1 MRKFILFIV
10 AVLTLCAIASC
21 TNKHAPSEG
30 QILSKGERLDQLT
43 KSKAWVET
51 DTNFL
56 GVKPV
61 PLGQH
66 QSPIL
71 ETRITLRST
80 GTIGDVVNTVLSLVP
95 VTINL
100 ADDVDASDKAPAGKE
115 TVLHTPPQA
124 PVQPQGNSDPDIAAL
139 LAEGS
144 SSARSGGIGPSRRLD
159 INYEGPLKGLLDQI
173 SAQSGYGWDYNNSTK
188 TITFAHM
195 IVRTFPLIAAPSD
208 ISYENTITNKSKEG
222 SNSSIS
228 SGSVGSTVTTQD
240 TQSQTNQST
249 ATKYKYDVWKDTAA
263 AIKNLLSSKGKVAIN
278 QAAGTITVT
287 DRPENVRKVGA
298 YIENINSRL
307 ERQVAVRVNIY
318 SLELTDDSEAGV
330 NLQVLFNNENV
341 SVAAGSL
348 SGIGLIDTAGATL
361 VTGKLRNSGAILKAL
376 KEWGN
381 ARVVTSGAAV
391 AMNNSPT
398 PLLNEISQP
407 YVAGSKIQTTDYGSS
422 TEITPGEVKPGFAM
436 TIVPNILENRKVV
449 LNYSFNMSALLEMA
463 SFTLGNLTVQQPKM
477 SRKAVN
483 QRIMMQMGQTLV
495 LAGFAQS
502 SQQENSGM
510 GFIHAS
516 RKAGFTRTLLVIT
529 IEVEN
534 ASPEMGI
541 EG

>member
-1 MRKFILFIV
+1 MRTITAKVLLLVILLFG
-10 AVLTLCAIASC
+10 CS
-21 TNKHAPSEG
+21 NKNAPKEEHILAKGG
-30 QILSKGERLDQLT
+30 QLDQLT

-56 GVKPV
+56 GVRPV

-66 QSPIL
+66 QSPL
-71 ETRITLRST
+71 LDTRITLRSN
-80 GTIGDVVNTVLSLVP
+80 GTIADVVTTVLSLVP

-100 ADDVDASDKAPAGKE
+100 SDDVDAADKASASKE
-115 TVLHTPPQA
+115 PVQHTPPSPA
-124 PVQPQGNSDPDIAAL
+124 THLQPNADPDIAAL
-139 LAEGS
+139 LADTS
-144 SSARSGGIGPSRRLD
+144 ISRSGSIGSSRRLN
-159 INYEGPLKGLLDQI
+159 INYEGPLRGLLDQI
-173 SAQSGYGWDYNNSTK
+173 SAQSGYGWDYNNDTK

-208 ISYENTITNKSKEG
+208 ISYENTITNKSKEN

-240 TQSQTNQST
+240 TQSQTSQST
-249 ATKYKYDVWKDTAA
+249 ATKYKYDVWKDTASV
-263 AIKNLLSSKGKVAIN
+263 IKEFLSSKGKVAIN

-287 DRPENVRKVGA
+287 DRPENIRKVSA
-298 YIENINSRL
+298 YIAHINSRL

-318 SLELTDDSEAGV
+318 SLEITDDSEAGV
-330 NLQVLFNNENV
+330 NLQVLFNNDNV
-341 SVAAGSL
+341 SVAAGAL
-348 SGIGLIDTAGATL
+348 SGFGMIDTAGATL

-398 PLLNEISQP
+398 PMLNEISQP

-436 TIVPNILENRKVV
+436 TIVPNIQENRKVV
-449 LNYSFNMSALLEMA
+449 LNYSFNMSALLEMT
-463 SFTLGNLTVQQPKM
+463 SYSLGNLTVQQPKM

-502 SQQENSGM
+502 SQQENTGL
-510 GFIHAS
+510 GFIHAN
-516 RKAGFTRTLLVIT
+516 RKAGYNRTLLVIT
-529 IEVEN
+529 IEVED
-534 ASPEMGI
+534 ASPEMAI

>member
-1 MRKFILFIV
+1 MRNLLLFIV
-10 AVLTLCAIASC
+10 AVLTLCTFTSC
-21 TNKHAPSEG
+21 TNKHAPREE
-30 QILSKGERLDQLT
+30 QLLSKGERLDQLT
-43 KSKAWVET
+43 KNKAWVET
-51 DTNFL
+51 DTNLL
-56 GVKPV
+56 GLRPV

-71 ETRITLRST
+71 DTRITLRSA
-80 GTIGDVVNTVLSLVP
+80 GTIGDVVNTVLALVP

-100 ADDVDASDKAPAGKE
+100 AEDVDASDKAPARKD
-115 TVLHTPPQA
+115 TVLHTPPQT
-124 PVQPQGNSDPDIAAL
+124 PVQHQDISDPDIAAL
-139 LAEGS
+139 LADNSLG
-144 SSARSGGIGPSRRLD
+144 RSGGIGPSRRLD

-195 IVRTFPLIAAPSD
+195 IVRTFTLIAAPSD
-208 ISYENTITNKSKEG
+208 ISYENTITNKSKES
-222 SNSSIS
+222 SNNSIN
-228 SGSVGSTVTTQD
+228 SGGVGSTVTTQD

-263 AIKNLLSSKGKVAIN
+263 AIKNLLSTKGKVAIN

-287 DRPENVRKVGA
+287 DRPENVRKVGT
-298 YIENINSRL
+298 YITNINSRL

-318 SLELTDDSEAGV
+318 SLEITDDSEAGV

-341 SVAAGSL
+341 SVAAGAL
-348 SGIGLIDTAGATL
+348 SGYGLIDTAGATL

-407 YVAGSKIQTTDYGSS
+407 YVAGSKIQTTDYGST

-436 TIVPNILENRKVV
+436 TIVPNILDNRKVV

-502 SQQENSGM
+502 AQQENTGM

-529 IEVEN
+529 IEVED
-534 ASPEMGI
+534 ASPEMAI